1 MTKKVKLAII
11 DKDLKART
19 FKSFPLTED
28 GTKIKVTES
37 GKGYF
42 MPEIDTDSYLELPS
56 RSLFP
61 PWRIKWNRIYFAIKS
76 TKKCI
81 NFKTGDVPDPDP
93 TLVLKAAGTTMLM
106 NLGKEKQE
114 TELIIYLILAA
125 VIGIALK
132 IFGVIV

>member
-11 DKDLKART
+11 DKDLKARV
-19 FKSFPLTED
+19 FKNFPLTED

-56 RSLFP
+56 RSILP
-61 PWRIKWNRIYFAIKS
+61 PWRRKWHRIYFAIKG

-81 NFKTGDVPDPDP
+81 DFKTGTILEPDPK
-93 TLVLKAAGTTMLM
+93 LVLDAAGTTMLM
-106 NLGKEKQE
+106 NLGKEKKE
-114 TELIIYLILAA
+114 TDPLVYVTLA
-125 VIGIALK
+125 VLIGIALK
-132 IFGVIV
+132 VFGVIV

>member
-19 FKSFPLTED
+19 FKMYPLTED
-28 GTKIKVTES
+28 GTKIKVTEA

-42 MPEIDTDSYLELPS
+42 MPEIDTDSYIELPS
-56 RSLFP
+56 RSLIP
-61 PWRIKWNRIYFAIKS
+61 PFKLKWNRIYFAIKG

-81 NFKTGDVPDPDP
+81 DFKTGTVKDPDP
-93 TLVLKAAGTTMLM
+93 SLVLKAAGTTMLM

-114 TELIIYLILAA
+114 TELIIYIILAA